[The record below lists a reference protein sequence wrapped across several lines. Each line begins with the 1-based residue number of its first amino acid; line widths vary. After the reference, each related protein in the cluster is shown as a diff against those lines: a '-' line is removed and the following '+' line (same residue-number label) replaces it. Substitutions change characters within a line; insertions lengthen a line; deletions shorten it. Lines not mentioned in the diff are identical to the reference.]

1 MASFIRYAS
10 QDGAKFNEK
19 VLRLAKLKYVVTSH
33 APFFSSRQLQACLAP
48 PPRPPRYRAAL
59 ELDALLEPRG
69 WPSVLRTLEATDTTL
84 TLEGLSVLLERC
96 IVTLR
101 PEYLSCSTPHT
112 FTYATPHVMVPT
124 TALEEVAPT
133 AAFILNAVLLPL
145 CRKHGL
151 PLLLRMGTRRGMN
164 PTLRLAGD
172 GLGSA
177 RLESLGQLC
186 AAHPKTK
193 VRGQA

>member
-1 MASFIRYAS
+1 
-10 QDGAKFNEK
+10 
-19 VLRLAKLKYVVTSH
+19 VT
-33 APFFSSRQLQACLAP
+33 
-48 PPRPPRYRAAL
+48 
-59 ELDALLEPRG
+59 
-69 WPSVLRTLEATDTTL
+69 
-84 TLEGLSVLLERC
+84 
-96 IVTLR
+96 
-101 PEYLSCSTPHT
+101 
-112 FTYATPHVMVPT
+112 VPN
-124 TALEEVAPT
+124 TALGEVAPT
-133 AAFILNAVLLPL
+133 VALILDAVLLPL